1 MYNEIAITE
10 KDMQRLQPI
19 KREKEIQ
26 FVKKQ
31 IEEAEKSGNPE
42 QIKKAYELADL
53 AGVEIYK

>member
-1 MYNEIAITE
+1 MYNEIEITE
-10 KDMQRLQPI
+10 KDMQRLQPL

-53 AGVEIYK
+53 AGVEINK